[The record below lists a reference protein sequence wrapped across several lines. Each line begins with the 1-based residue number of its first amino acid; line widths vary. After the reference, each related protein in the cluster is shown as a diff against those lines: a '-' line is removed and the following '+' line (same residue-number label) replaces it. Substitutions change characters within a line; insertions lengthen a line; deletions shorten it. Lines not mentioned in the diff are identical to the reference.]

1 MSKTAQRPEDEW
13 TVADVQVPEQIG
25 GQRESVKTH
34 SVVSVGKLCKAS
46 CDDRRGRI
54 CGERVESVRIHRAQ
68 KHRGSQCDPAE
79 SAALAT
85 ALDRQLYLR
94 LFWVVDLVWR
104 TPRRY

>member
-1 MSKTAQRPEDEW
+1 MQADMHMHQLSRLHFSREQLSADCWHKPFGPAFHFLPQLACVVSKTAQRPEDEW

-54 CGERVESVRIHRAQ
+54 CGERVESVRD
-68 KHRGSQCDPAE
+68 S
-79 SAALAT
+79 
-85 ALDRQLYLR
+85 
-94 LFWVVDLVWR
+94 
-104 TPRRY
+104 